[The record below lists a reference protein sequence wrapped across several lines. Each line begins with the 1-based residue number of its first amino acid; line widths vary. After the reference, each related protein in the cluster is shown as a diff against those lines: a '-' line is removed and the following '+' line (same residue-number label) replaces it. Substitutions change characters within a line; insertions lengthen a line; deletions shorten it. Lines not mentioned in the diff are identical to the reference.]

1 MPKLIFDVPYSV
13 AGQGLNNP
21 GPSVTRYTVATLPVP
36 GTLRNGTVVL
46 VTDSTATA
54 GTVAAPNGVG
64 VAPTGGGTNLQAVWC
79 TNGAWIG
86 V

>member
-1 MPKLIFDVPYSV
+1 MAKLIFDVPYSV
-13 AGQGLNNP
+13 AGQNQNNP
-21 GPSVTRYTVATLPVP
+21 GPTVTRYTVATLPTP

-54 GTVAAPNGVG
+54 SAGYG
-64 VAPTGGGTNLQAVWC
+64 VAPTGGGSNLQAVWS
-79 TNGAWIG
+79 TNGVWIG